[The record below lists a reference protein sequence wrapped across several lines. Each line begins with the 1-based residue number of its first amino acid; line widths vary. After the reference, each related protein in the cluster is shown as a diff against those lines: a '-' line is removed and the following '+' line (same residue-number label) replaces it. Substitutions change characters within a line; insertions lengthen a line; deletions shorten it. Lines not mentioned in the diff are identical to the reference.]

1 MAEHDEGV
9 GGTRGGEETPE
20 APAEGT
26 GSLGRTALLSLPY
39 LLVLYVYAADSAFLL
54 LPGAL
59 ICGGVFLLY
68 ERIHRGHAGRFP
80 AGWLVA
86 LLLLAPCIYLYVYE
100 KLAVVAMVA
109 APALVVWAAS
119 VATGGAVGR
128 WWSRQP
134 MFGSLL
140 YLLAVA
146 GLLLGLTGKMGL
158 PPVTDDVLFALYAAP
173 RAPRLNQ
180 AEMDASLE
188 VIDAAIAGY
197 RRDEGDGVPAEV
209 STLEAGLPDALRQEG
224 DGDVYVTLWMD
235 RKAPLRG
242 HAGEGRL
249 FEDLS
254 QATDQALDGT
264 LRWQEWLDGA
274 ERVRVQV
281 DLVGGVQPIRRRPTH
296 QAVMAVRNVVIA
308 ALRGLGV
315 ELPKRLRDEDLSE
328 MGFVYQLIYE
338 VEPGVD
344 GMILRTGEREGFF
357 LPADP
362 VTGGW
367 LTPRIRSRADK
378 NLRMMHQLSREARG
392 GRDLWKQDD
401 VELFKFR
408 SFCFGRPVPGG
419 EVVDLYRGNVLLD
432 GIDSATILDG
442 IEEAGGWLLR
452 TVQADGK
459 FDYEYYPNQDR
470 GSKGYNIVRHAGC
483 VYGLFHMYELAL
495 TEPQLR
501 DEANDYLE
509 AGLRALDWV
518 YDNLDSPAGATDP
531 ALQALVDHKDRASSG
546 AAALT
551 LLSLLQ
557 RPDPEHVTHPVLA
570 DHLQRAEDEAIFE
583 GLGLFLLEM
592 IDDQGKVFRRY
603 RDRLELDAVEKEPLY
618 FPGETMLALV
628 RFHVATGD
636 DRWLE
641 GARRIGDWQVERY
654 YDRRPNPDHWVMQA
668 LWDLYAV
675 TGEDRYA
682 RCALHMGDRHASEQ
696 FPPHWPPFA
705 DYFGAYRRFDDLPRT
720 TRACSRSEAMGG
732 VMHTAWALEVDATR
746 YEDALIRAAEHLL
759 ENQWRPENSYYLP
772 NPDKARGAIR
782 MGLVDNHC
790 RIDNNQ
796 HAVVGLYRALE
807 ASRRRDGVPMPTDVV
822 TPPPPDEAEIRAAK
836 IRFGDPVPP
845 LDEAGEVPAGATAP

>member
-1 MAEHDEGV
+1 MAETIDGA
-9 GGTRGGEETPE
+9 GGARPGGSSP
-20 APAEGT
+20 
-26 GSLGRTALLSLPY
+26 LWKTALLALPY
-39 LLVLYVYAADSAFLL
+39 LAVLYVYAADSAFLL

-68 ERIHRGHAGRFP
+68 ERIHRGRTWRFP
-80 AGWLVA
+80 AGWLVS

-109 APALVVWAAS
+109 TPALAVWAAS

-146 GLLLGLTGKMGL
+146 GLLFGLTGRMGL
-158 PPVTDDVLFALYAAP
+158 PPVSDDVLFALYAAP
-173 RAPRLNQ
+173 RATRLTQ
-180 AEMDASLE
+180 AEMDASLD
-188 VIDAAIAGY
+188 VLDAAIAGY
-197 RRDEGDGVPAEV
+197 LRDEGDGVPAEV
-209 STLEAGLPDALRQEG
+209 ATLEASLPDTLRQ
-224 DGDVYVTLWMD
+224 DGGRDVYVTLWLD
-235 RKAPLRG
+235 RKAFLRG
-242 HAGEGRL
+242 HASGGRL

-254 QATDQALDGT
+254 RATDQALDGT
-264 LRWQEWLDGA
+264 LRWQEWVDG
-274 ERVRVQV
+274 VDSIRVQV
-281 DLVGGVQPIRRRPTH
+281 DLVDGVQPIQRRPTH

-308 ALRGLGV
+308 ALRRAGV
-315 ELPKRLRDEDLSE
+315 KLPKRLAKEDLSE
-328 MGFVYQLIYE
+328 AGFVYQLIYE

-344 GMILRTGEREGFF
+344 GMILRTGKREGYF
-357 LPADP
+357 LPGDP
-362 VTGGW
+362 VISGW
-367 LTPRIRSRADK
+367 LTPRIRARADK
-378 NLRMMHQLSREARG
+378 CLRIMHQLSRDARG

-432 GIDSATILDG
+432 GVDSATILDG

-452 TVQADGK
+452 TVQPDGK
-459 FDYEYYPNQDR
+459 FDYEYYPNTDR

-501 DEANDYLE
+501 DDANDYLE

-518 YDNLDSPAGATDP
+518 YDNLDTPVGTTDP
-531 ALQALVDHKDRASSG
+531 ALYALVDHRDRASSG

-557 RPDPEHVTHPVLA
+557 RPSAEQVTHPVLRE
-570 DHLQRAEDEAIFE
+570 HLEQEDDAAIFE

-603 RDRLELDAVEKEPLY
+603 SEQLELDAVKKEPLY

-636 DRWLE
+636 ERWLE
-641 GARRIGDWQVERY
+641 GARRIADWQVERY

-675 TGEDRYA
+675 TGEMRYA

-732 VMHTAWALEVDATR
+732 VMHTAWALDVDATR

-759 ENQWRPENSYYLP
+759 ENQWRPENSYFLP

-796 HAVVGLYRALE
+796 HAVVGLFRALE
-807 ASRRRDGVPMPTDVV
+807 ASRKRDGVPMPTDIV
-822 TPPPPDEAEIRAAK
+822 TPSMPTEDEIRAAR
-836 IRFGDPVPP
+836 IRFGDPVAP
-845 LDEAGEVPAGATAP
+845 LDPAAGEPPEATAP